1 MGASESKLA
10 FKEDIFRLSG
20 TPDISPTDPWWS
32 RFYTLPESDSDVF
45 ALWSPTDL
53 RALTAFDAHCS
64 PDSPAPQKNA
74 ESLIYAVVRRLRDGV
89 EGGKVEGEEDGRE
102 LLNCVRVLTRLLPYL
117 WEVEGLRAWEDS
129 FFWQQGRASWVWDG
143 KYNRRGPPFDG
154 LNPGKALPHA
164 SEESSLGRPLG
175 EELLDL
181 LVNALFLLGFTLPRR
196 GDENGRADNAV
207 TYSIWQ
213 SGIGCKQSVGMS
225 KENERNAM
233 EVLRLLLAICSR
245 AMYIM
250 PNVAAQADVK
260 ALTYLTTQ
268 SSRQVV
274 LSLLC
279 SLLNTVLKYNPA
291 SWRVPLDL
299 SAITKDPKQLLV
311 TYSLQ
316 LLTIL
321 IIYPVP
327 GDEPNAF
334 RKALGRLH
342 RVEDFQFIQ
351 QGLTVVLS
359 QPILGVASYVP
370 TASKAVPWAPEMLV
384 LSWELL
390 QCNKRFRSFIID
402 TDRAHDFFVLVLY
415 YAMDAKDDI
424 ARQGIIRMAILIL
437 QTLTVESTFGIR
449 LNKSFSGQESLP
461 AVLRIPNFHGTYAD
475 YLITSVHTLMTTTK
489 GRLETVYPAL
499 LAIIGNIAPY
509 VRDLQRATSSKLLD
523 LFLSLASPTFL
534 LSGGENHKML
544 SSLLESLNAILEHQ
558 YESNRRFVEIIARSH
573 QRFEAL
579 RDFTVNGALAE
590 VDRMAQERKG
600 RNSGIMSPLRR
611 VSTDRPSVDG
621 ARSPNGNS
629 RQTSLGNVP
638 EHSAFTIG
646 EDEDDD
652 DDDMTRPTA
661 PQSHV
666 RGSRA
671 SSVDDAVPVQSRSM
685 SEKARGK
692 LPVGQGSF
700 SRETSRNASTTSLA
714 SMTPATPTTLSS
726 GMPSTFT
733 PTPGWL
739 ETWLPHLPLHTILT
753 VIAAEHDRDPTLR
766 RRPFSSTTSI
776 PTLPAASL
784 SSPLTDLPAPPKVQH
799 FHWSPLALG
808 WYLSMLWG
816 FIYAADGLNNPG
828 SNGLWAGT
836 HVKLFLVER
845 RADGGVSLR
854 RPKGAVDAVGGEIA
868 RRVAG
873 LGFGGGGSTAS
884 SPVVGSVREV

>member
-53 RALTAFDAHCS
+53 RALTVFDAHCS
-64 PDSPAPQKNA
+64 NDSPAPQKNA
-74 ESLIYAVVRRLRDGV
+74 ETLIYAVVRRLREVV
-89 EGGKVEGEEDGRE
+89 ERGKIQGEEESRE
-102 LLNCVRVLTRLLPYL
+102 LLNGVRVLTRLLPYL
-117 WEVEGLRAWEDS
+117 WEVEGLRAWEDT
-129 FFWQQGRASWVWDG
+129 FFWQQRRATWVWDS
-143 KYNRRGPPFDG
+143 KYNHRGPLFDG
-154 LNPGKALPHA
+154 LEPSKKVPQGSA
-164 SEESSLGRPLG
+164 EGSLGRPLG

-181 LVNALFLLGFTLPRR
+181 LVNALFLPGFTLPRR
-196 GDENGRADNAV
+196 GDHDGRADSAV

-225 KENERNAM
+225 KDNERNAM

-250 PNVAAQADVK
+250 PSESQTSLANMDVGKTADSPMDVAAQTDVK

-316 LLTIL
+316 LLTVL

-359 QPILGVASYVP
+359 QPVSGVASYVP
-370 TASKAVPWAPEMLV
+370 TASKAVPWASEVLI

-390 QCNKRFRSFIID
+390 QCNKRFRSFMID
-402 TDRAHDFFVLVLY
+402 TDRAHDFFVLVLF
-415 YAMDAKDDI
+415 YAMDAKDDP
-424 ARQGIIRMAILIL
+424 ARQGIVRMAILIL

-449 LNKSFSGQESLP
+449 LNKSFIGQESLP
-461 AVLRIPNFHGTYAD
+461 AVLRIPNFHGSYAD
-475 YLITSVHTLMTTTK
+475 YLITSVHSLMTTTK
-489 GRLETVYPAL
+489 GRLEMVYPAL

-509 VRDLQRATSSKLLD
+509 IRDLQRATSSKLLD
-523 LFLSLASPTFL
+523 LFISLASPTFL
-534 LSGGENHKML
+534 LSGGDNHLML

-573 QRFEAL
+573 KRFEAL
-579 RDFTVNGALAE
+579 RDFTVSGALAE
-590 VDRMAQERKG
+590 VDRMAQERKD
-600 RNSGIMSPLRR
+600 RNSGIVSPLRR

-638 EHSAFTIG
+638 EHSAFAIG
-646 EDEDDD
+646 EDDDEDDD
-652 DDDMTRPTA
+652 DITRPTA
-661 PQSHV
+661 AQSHV
-666 RGSRA
+666 RSSRA

-692 LPVGQGSF
+692 FP
-700 SRETSRNASTTSLA
+700 
-714 SMTPATPTTLSS
+714 MPPATPTTTLGS
-726 GMPSTFT
+726 GMSSTFT
-733 PTPGWL
+733 PTPEWL

-753 VIAAEHDRDPTLR
+753 VIAAEHDRDPALR

-776 PTLPAASL
+776 PTPPAVSL
-784 SSPLTDLPAPPKVQH
+784 SSPLTDSPSPPKVQH

-828 SNGLWAGT
+828 SNGLWAVFDDRKALSTLLEVRLPGEWPSR
-836 HVKLFLVER
+836 VR
-845 RADGGVSLR
+845 RR
-854 RPKGAVDAVGGEIA
+854 RIDSE
-868 RRVAG
+868 
-873 LGFGGGGSTAS
+873 
-884 SPVVGSVREV
+884 